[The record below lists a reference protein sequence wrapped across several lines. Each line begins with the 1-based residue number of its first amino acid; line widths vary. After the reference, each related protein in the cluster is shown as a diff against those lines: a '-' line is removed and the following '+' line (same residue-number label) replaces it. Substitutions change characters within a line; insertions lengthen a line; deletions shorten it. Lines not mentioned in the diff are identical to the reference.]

1 MTGSVFDAL
10 RGSPQAGFAVG
21 DGVAADVDAATLLDN
36 AAALADE
43 LQARGSALVALYADN
58 GVDWIVADLAC
69 DRAGIGIVP
78 LPPFFSLDQVRSVLS
93 GSGVDTLLTDRFEW
107 FEANFDF
114 VGPATRAAGTNGL
127 DLWLMSPDAA
137 GSVPPGTRKITY
149 TSGTTGNPK
158 GVCLSAANQL
168 NVARSLIEATG
179 LTAPRHLCTLP
190 LATLLENI
198 AGVYAPLLA
207 GGTVVAPSLA
217 TLGFNGSSQ
226 LDLPRFLQ
234 VISDVR
240 PDSLILVPET
250 LRMLVLAVH
259 RGWQAPD
266 SLRFVAVGGGKVAAA
281 LIHEARSCGLP
292 VYEGYGLS
300 ECASVVSLNTA
311 RGDLPGSVGK
321 PLPHLSVSIED
332 DEIVVDGASH
342 LGYVGEPESWGK
354 QTVHTGDIGHVDAD
368 GRLFIDGRRKN
379 VLISSFGRNISPE
392 WVESE
397 LLAGDILRHAWVF
410 GDAEP
415 FCAALI
421 VPASP
426 SLTDQHIEAWIS
438 TVNSRLPNYACI
450 ARWHRLDPDVDDV
463 SKLLTANGRPRRD
476 LIATRF
482 QPVLDAMYQ
491 PIRKESVK

>member
-1 MTGSVFDAL
+1 MIDSVYQEL
-10 RGSPQAGFAVG
+10 RLSPQASFRIG
-21 DGVAADVDAATLLDN
+21 DGTTADLPAEILLGK
-36 AAALADE
+36 AAALSDD
-43 LQARGSALVALYADN
+43 LRARGSKTVALHADN

-69 DRAGIGIVP
+69 GRAGIAIVP

-93 GSGVDTLLTDRFEW
+93 GSGVDTLLTDRAEW
-107 FEANFDF
+107 FEANFGF
-114 VGPATRAAGTNGL
+114 PGPASAAAGTRGL
-127 DLWLMSPDAA
+127 HLWQLKGAAA
-137 GSVPPGTRKITY
+137 GVLPAGTSKITY
-149 TSGTTGNPK
+149 TSGTTGSPK

-168 NVARSLIEATG
+168 SVARSLIEATG
-179 LTAPRHLCTLP
+179 LSEPRHLCTLP

-207 GGTVVAPSLA
+207 GGTVIAPSLS

-226 LDLPRFLQ
+226 LDLPRFVQ

-259 RGWQAPD
+259 RGWQPPD

-281 LIHEARSCGLP
+281 LIHEARASGLP

-300 ECASVVSLNTA
+300 ECASVVSLNTPA
-311 RGDLPGSVGK
+311 GDLPGSVGR
-321 PLPHLSVSIED
+321 PLPHLSLRIDD

-354 QTVHTGDIGHVDAD
+354 DVVRTGDIGHVDAD

-379 VLISSFGRNISPE
+379 VLITSYGRNISPE
-392 WVESE
+392 WVEGE
-397 LLAGDILRHAWVF
+397 LLAGFMLRHAWVF

-415 FCAALI
+415 FCVALI

-426 SLTDQHIEAWIS
+426 SVSDQHIEAWLS
-438 TVNSRLPNYACI
+438 KVNSQLPNYARI
-450 ARWHRLDPDVDDV
+450 AKWHRLDPDVDDL

-491 PIRKESVK
+491 PIKKESM

>member
-1 MTGSVFDAL
+1 MTGSVFKEL
-10 RGSPQAGFAVG
+10 RLLPQAGFAVG
-21 DGVAADVDAATLLDN
+21 DGTAPDVDAATLLDN
-36 AAALADE
+36 AATLAKD
-43 LQARGSALVALYADN
+43 LQARGSRMVALHADN

-93 GSGVDTLLTDRFEW
+93 GSGVDTLLTDRSEW
-107 FEANFDF
+107 FEAHFDI
-114 VGPATRAAGTNGL
+114 VGPISPAAGTHGL
-127 DLWLMSPDAA
+127 DLWRVRADAA
-137 GSVPPGTRKITY
+137 AAVPAATSKITY
-149 TSGTTGNPK
+149 TSGTTGSPK
-158 GVCLSAANQL
+158 GVCLSAAHQL

-179 LTAPRHLCTLP
+179 LTEPRHLCTLP

-207 GGTVVAPSLA
+207 GGTVIAPSLS

-250 LRMLVLAVH
+250 LRILVLAIH
-259 RGWQAPD
+259 RGWRAPD

-281 LIHEARSCGLP
+281 LIHDARSSGLP

-300 ECASVVSLNTA
+300 ECGSVVSLNTA
-311 RGDLPGSVGK
+311 HGDLPGSVGK
-321 PLPHLSVSIED
+321 PLPHLEVRIED
-332 DEIVVDGASH
+332 EEIVVDGASH
-342 LGYVGEPESWGK
+342 LGYVGEPDSWGR

-392 WVESE
+392 WLESE
-397 LLAGDILRHAWVF
+397 LLAGDMLRHAWVF

-415 FCAALI
+415 FCVALI

-426 SLTDQHIEAWIS
+426 SLTDQPVEAWIS
-438 TVNSRLPNYACI
+438 TVNSRLPNYARI
-450 ARWHRLDPDVDDV
+450 TRWHRLDADVDDV

-476 LIATRF
+476 LIAARF
-482 QPVLDAMYQ
+482 QAVLDAMYQ
-491 PIRKESVK
+491 PIRKESV